1 MRSSASAS
9 LGTGAQV
16 RTRPGART
24 HTGSPYGSAEADAP
38 HRGRTTIIDVDAPL
52 VLHHGTTLHA
62 ARRIVDVGWQA
73 LDVPALIDRL
83 AHAYG
88 VDSAAVREVL
98 TQWGR
103 FAVVAGG
110 RGGNASFA
118 PDAAKVAHRWA
129 QRAPEA
135 EWEALW
141 AVYHLLHPSS
151 DAEEKGWDSDLAGRT
166 WVWDQM
172 RHEPLAI
179 LSYVTTYS
187 ELAEFG
193 ALQGPG
199 RRKLGLPEHILPAW
213 NELTEI
219 SFNLPVRL
227 DPTRLVMTPVPRHL
241 PRDVYA
247 CTLGLTIE
255 EFDRRAERG
264 DFGEPASHGLT
275 LDRTLFVQTPWWD
288 SATAPLSTPTDV

>member
-1 MRSSASAS
+1 M
-9 LGTGAQV
+9 
-16 RTRPGART
+16 
-24 HTGSPYGSAEADAP
+24 
-38 HRGRTTIIDVDAPL
+38 
-52 VLHHGTTLHA
+52 LHHGTTLHA

-83 AHAYG
+83 AYAHE
-88 VDSAAVREVL
+88 VDSAAVRDVL

-103 FAVVAGG
+103 FAVVADG
-110 RGGNASFA
+110 RGGNASFT
-118 PDAAKVAHRWA
+118 PNAAKVAHSWA

-135 EWEALW
+135 VWEALW
-141 AVYHLLHPSS
+141 AVYHLSHP
-151 DAEEKGWDSDLAGRT
+151 ELRRRGEGWASDLTGRT

-179 LSYVTTYS
+179 VSYVTTYS
-187 ELAEFG
+187 ELAALG
-193 ALQGPG
+193 ALLGAG
-199 RRKLGLPEHILPAW
+199 RSKLGPPEQVLPAW
-213 NELTEI
+213 NNLAEI
-219 SFNLPVRL
+219 SFDLPFRP
-227 DPTRLVMTPVPRHL
+227 DPSRLVTTPVPRHL

-247 CTLGLTIE
+247 CALGLTVE